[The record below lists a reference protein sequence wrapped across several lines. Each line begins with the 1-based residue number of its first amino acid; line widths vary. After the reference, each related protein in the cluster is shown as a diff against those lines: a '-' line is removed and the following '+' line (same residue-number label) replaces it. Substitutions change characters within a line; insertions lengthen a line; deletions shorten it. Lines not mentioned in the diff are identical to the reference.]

1 MKKLLTALTCASLIA
16 SPVMA
21 GGSGY
26 DLDKGMGYSKSTQSG
41 PTSGP
46 VGSGGAGSFAE
57 TWPLW
62 LLAAAIVIAIA
73 SNSDDSPIMYS
84 TSN

>member
-1 MKKLLTALTCASLIA
+1 MKRLLTALTCASLIA

-21 GGSGY
+21 DGNGY
-26 DLDKGMGYSKSTQSG
+26 DLGKGMGYSKSTQSG

-46 VGSGGAGSFAE
+46 VGSGGAGSLAE
-57 TWPLW
+57 TWPFW

-73 SNSDDSPIMYS
+73 TNDNDSPMYYGPS
-84 TSN
+84 